1 MKVKSVFARR
11 SFLQRTALA
20 AAGVAIVNL
29 KQNSAQAAVTKP
41 ETEPDKGLKL
51 GIASYS
57 LRKFPLD
64 QAIALTRRAGLK
76 YITLKDVHL
85 SFKSSPAE
93 LAAARKQIEAAGLTL
108 MGGGV
113 IYINNKEPEA
123 RAFFEYA
130 RQAGM
135 PTMVCSP
142 DPEALGLVEKL
153 AGEYDT
159 RIAIHNH
166 GPGDKRYP
174 SPLDVLRLVQD
185 RSPRMGICIDVGHT
199 VRLGE
204 DPVEVIEK
212 CAPRLYDFHIKDVS
226 AATAKGAPVPVGRGV
241 IDIVAVLKTLARLQF
256 KYHIALE
263 YEADAEA
270 PLPGLAESVG
280 YMRGALATL

>member
-1 MKVKSVFARR
+1 MNMKSAFTRR
-11 SFLQRTALA
+11 TFLQRTALA
-20 AAGVAIVNL
+20 AAGAATV
-29 KQNSAQAAVTKP
+29 SAMRNPAQGAVTKP
-41 ETEPDKGLKL
+41 ETERDKGLKL

-57 LRKFPLD
+57 LRKFPLQ
-64 QAIALTRRAGLK
+64 QAIAMTRQAGLN

-113 IYINNKEPEA
+113 IYINNKEAEA
-123 RAFFEYA
+123 RTFFEYA
-130 RQAGM
+130 KQAGM
-135 PTMVCSP
+135 PTIVCSP

-153 AGEYDT
+153 AEEYDT

-185 RSPRMGICIDVGHT
+185 RSLRMGICIDVGHT

-204 DPVEVIEK
+204 DPVEVIQK
-212 CAPRLYDFHIKDVS
+212 CATRLYDFHIKDVS
-226 AATAKGAPVPVGRGV
+226 TATAKGAPVQVGRGV

-256 KYHIALE
+256 KYHVALE
-263 YEADAEA
+263 YEADADA
-270 PLPGLAESVG
+270 PLAGIAESVG
-280 YMRGALATL
+280 YMRGVLATF